1 MAQLLVRNLDDHV
14 KAGLA
19 RRAARH
25 GRSLE
30 AEARAIL
37 TETVGQPATGL
48 GSRIASR
55 FAGEGPDAPI
65 AELKGLTIRSV
76 DFDD

>member
-1 MAQLLVRNLDDHV
+1 MAQILVRNLDDHV

-37 TETVGQPATGL
+37 AEAVEPPQPGL
-48 GSRIASR
+48 GSYMQSL
-55 FAGEGPDAPI
+55 FADCSLDEPI
-65 AELKGLTIRSV
+65 AELKGQAARPVS
-76 DFDD
+76 FD